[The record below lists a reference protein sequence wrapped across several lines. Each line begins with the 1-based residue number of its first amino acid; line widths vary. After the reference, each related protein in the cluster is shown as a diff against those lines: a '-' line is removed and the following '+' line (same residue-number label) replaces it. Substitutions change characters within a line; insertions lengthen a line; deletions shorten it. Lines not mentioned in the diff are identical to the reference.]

1 MSFEQHN
8 VKVFKSEFKGIAQP
22 QTQHS
27 DLFVSKTN
35 IMSVLA
41 ARVNT
46 YLLD

>member
-8 VKVFKSEFKGIAQP
+8 IKVFKSEFKGIAQP

-27 DLFVSKTN
+27 HLFVSKTN
-35 IMSVLA
+35 IMSLLA
-41 ARVNT
+41 VRINT